1 MADSDKDKENA
12 GRVMITLMAKVEP
25 DSCLA
30 FSKSLKKQ
38 ALIVEDFRQASSR
51 VVIISPMLLGALSAS
66 FGVPCGAKTLRTSP
80 RGFIRPPLPYFPL
93 LFDFRGIPEQAA

>member
-1 MADSDKDKENA
+1 MADSDTDKENA
-12 GRVMITLMAKVEP
+12 GRVVITLMGKFEP

-51 VVIISPMLLGALSAS
+51 IVTISTM
-66 FGVPCGAKTLRTSP
+66 LRTAYL
-80 RGFIRPPLPYFPL
+80 LPALY
-93 LFDFRGIPEQAA
+93 E